1 MSLGAL
7 LHAEITRRAEGW
19 GDHLVQATG
28 DDRHRRVGHAA
39 GDIALW
45 LRIANELGWSSS
57 PRPQIAVHGDL
68 ARALSGI
75 DQGEPLRDAA
85 DWQAAQASIARS
97 LARGR
102 DILMDYEGAEAPAPL
117 IARWRDLR
125 TIERAFA
132 QAEHSF
138 AARTARAEAEPRK
151 EAA

>member
-19 GDHLVQATG
+19 RDHLAQATG
-28 DDRHRRVGHAA
+28 NERHRRVGQAA

-45 LRIANELGWSSS
+45 LRIANELGWSSIP
-57 PRPQIAVHGDL
+57 PRPKIEVHGDL

-85 DWQAAQASIARS
+85 DWQSAQASIDRTIARIH
-97 LARGR
+97 AIG
-102 DILMDYEGAEAPAPL
+102 DPAPAAL
-117 IARWRDLR
+117 IARLRDLR
-125 TIERAFA
+125 TIDRAFTHA
-132 QAEHSF
+132 EQAF
-138 AARTARAEAEPRK
+138 AARTARAQAATPEPRK

>member
-19 GDHLVQATG
+19 RDHLAQATG
-28 DDRHRRVGHAA
+28 NERHRRVGQAA

-45 LRIANELGWSSS
+45 LRIANELGWNSS
-57 PRPQIAVHGDL
+57 PRPQIEVHGDL
-68 ARALSGI
+68 ARDLSGI
-75 DQGEPLRDAA
+75 DQGEPLRDAK
-85 DWQAAQASIARS
+85 DWQDAQASIARS

-102 DILMDYEGAEAPAPL
+102 ALAEESAAAL
-117 IARWRDLR
+117 ARWRDLR
-125 TIERAFA
+125 TIARAFA
-132 QAEHSF
+132 PAEQAF

>member
-19 GDHLVQATG
+19 RDHLAQATG
-28 DDRHRRVGHAA
+28 NERHRRVGQAA

-45 LRIANELGWSSS
+45 LRIANELGWNSS
-57 PRPQIAVHGDL
+57 PRPPIAVHGDL
-68 ARALSGI
+68 ARTLSGI

-85 DWQAAQASIARS
+85 DWQAAQASINRS

-102 DILMDYEGAEAPAPL
+102 ALAEESAAAL
-117 IARWRDLR
+117 ARWSDLC

-138 AARTARAEAEPRK
+138 AARTARAPAATPEPRK